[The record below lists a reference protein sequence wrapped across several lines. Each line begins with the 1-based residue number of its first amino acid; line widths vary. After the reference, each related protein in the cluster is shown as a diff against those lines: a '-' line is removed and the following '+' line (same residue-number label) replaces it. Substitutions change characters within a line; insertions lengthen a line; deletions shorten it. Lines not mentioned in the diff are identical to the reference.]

1 MARRAKPLP
10 AADLEVWTRYLR
22 HVRPLRG
29 VRVPEAPPANKP
41 ASARPEPTIAAPTP
55 TPAPAPAPVLPPRR
69 PAVAIGVAPPGL
81 DRATWTKFRAGR
93 IAPERTLDLH
103 GMTTAAAHVAVSALI
118 AGAVSRGMRC
128 VEIVTGHGRRAGGE
142 GVLRREVPFWLN
154 DGALRSHILAV
165 CHPHA
170 ANQGALRV
178 LLRRVRP

>member
-29 VRVPEAPPANKP
+29 VHVPEPPPPDKP
-41 ASARPEPTIAAPTP
+41 GSVRPEPEGVRVVA
-55 TPAPAPAPVLPPRR
+55 APAPPPALPQRR
-69 PAVAIGVAPPGL
+69 PGVAIGVAPPGL
-81 DRATWTKFRAGR
+81 DRATWAKFRAGR

-103 GMTTAAAHVAVSALI
+103 GMTAAAAHVAVNALI

-128 VEIVTGHGRRAGGE
+128 VEIVTGHGRRTGGE
-142 GVLRREVPFWLN
+142 GVLRREVPIWLN
-154 DGALRSHILAV
+154 DQPLRPMILAV

-178 LLRRVRP
+178 LLRRLRS

>member
-29 VRVPEAPPANKP
+29 VRVPEPPSADKP
-41 ASARPEPTIAAPTP
+41 ASARPETRTAPAA
-55 TPAPAPAPVLPPRR
+55 APAPAPPPAAPQRR

-81 DRATWTKFRAGR
+81 DRATWAKFRAGR

-103 GMTTAAAHVAVSALI
+103 GMTTATAHVAVSALI
-118 AGAVSRGMRC
+118 GGAVSRGMRC
-128 VEIVTGHGRRAGGE
+128 VEIVTGHGRRTGGE

-154 DGALRSHILAV
+154 DGALRAHILAV

-178 LLRRVRP
+178 LLRRSRP

>member
-29 VRVPEAPPANKP
+29 VRVPEPPA
-41 ASARPEPTIAAPTP
+41 ADIAVSARPEPASPRAA
-55 TPAPAPAPVLPPRR
+55 PAPAPAPAPALPPRR
-69 PAVAIGVAPPGL
+69 PGVAIGVAPPGL
-81 DRATWTKFRAGR
+81 DRATWAKFRAGR

-103 GMTTAAAHVAVSALI
+103 GMTAAAAHVAVNALI

-128 VEIVTGHGRRAGGE
+128 VEIVTGHGRRTGGE
-142 GVLRREVPFWLN
+142 GVLRREVPIWLN
-154 DGALRSHILAV
+154 DQPLRPMILAV

-178 LLRRVRP
+178 LLRRLRP